1 MFNGKQL
8 GAVAVAELEA
18 LAGKQIPEE
27 SASLAVYFGLLLSS
41 VHRCFL
47 VQSLPWPG
55 GGILCLERE
64 ERRSRCCRCSLA
76 DPPGVPGL
84 QSRVSRAGSVLCA
97 PGLPAGRCAV
107 LLQEPEPF
115 MASGTPKEGLS
126 SCKSCACGSPQCHS
140 LVTSL
145 EESWLLMSCWD
156 LNQTSALPPQCRG
169 SLKSSFN

>member
-1 MFNGKQL
+1 MFNGKQS
-8 GAVAVAELEA
+8 GAVAVTELEA

-27 SASLAVYFGLLLSS
+27 SASLAVYFGLLPSS

-47 VQSLPWPG
+47 VQSLPWSG
-55 GGILCLERE
+55 GGILCLKRE

-76 DPPGVPGL
+76 DPPGVPRL
-84 QSRVSRAGSVLCA
+84 QSRVSRAGSALCA
-97 PGLPAGRCAV
+97 PELPAGKCAA

-115 MASGTPKEGLS
+115 KEGLS
-126 SCKSCACGSPQCHS
+126 PCRSCACGSPQCHS
-140 LVTSL
+140 LVTCL

-156 LNQTSALPPQCRG
+156 LNQTSALSPQFRG